1 MPAGV
6 DNPELGGIAFA
17 AIKLAGYCIAAY
29 VTSKQYGK
37 TKTQW
42 FPIGLSRTLIG
53 IAFGYPYFNWATS
66 SFQSLAFMLGLIPIR
81 MIEWLLLVIIFY
93 DRKLTNRPRAV
104 RVAAAG
110 TAWSFLLDLPATIGY
125 ILVGGFWIC

>member
-17 AIKLAGYCIAAY
+17 AIKLAGYCTAAF
-29 VTSKQYGK
+29 VISKLYGK
-37 TKTQW
+37 AIKWW
-42 FPIGLSRTLIG
+42 FPKRLARTLIG

-66 SFQSLAFMLGLIPIR
+66 SFQSLAFMFGLIPIR

-93 DRKLTNRPRAV
+93 DRKLGNRRKAYG
-104 RVAAAG
+104 VAAAG

-125 ILVGGFWIC
+125 ILVGGF